1 MSSSY
6 FDTIPLEILQIILDN
21 LSYNDL
27 KSCCLISKRW
37 NEVISSYKRFLN
49 KTHLAVK
56 IRKKDSNY
64 KLTRKYRCM
73 SIAPVDSCVI
83 RGDVLRQLAAVGDHL
98 MSMRFFSKGFV
109 ARKDFIEFMRACPSI
124 ETLEVWDLM
133 IRLNPKYNNYSPI
146 DSFAQLP
153 QLKKVEILC
162 SDWVMKHLEC
172 RELTFL
178 HVSRVAY
185 RYVNCDSQNHII
197 EFINKLTSLDRLMLE
212 GINLTS
218 DVALFPQFKWTH
230 LKIGDITEQLDTT
243 AIANWRRFLAA
254 SVDKSKVSIEYD
266 QVDKLVSLIL
276 NECEKIDQ
284 FKFHICSLPPVES
297 PNEEYFPDLMP
308 VEEVKSIKVR
318 AADMDRSDARAIFF
332 TAKFRNIEYLDID
345 HLSVLWFHPISIPLV
360 FHNVKHLKI
369 ELYVQ
374 AMQNF
379 EFPNLETI
387 TFGTFGYLDSN
398 PDDSM
403 DIFATYNPNVK
414 YINVNDIDDE
424 PDSSLL
430 VGYKLSI
437 VFLNADF
444 FNVINPQTQQMVK
457 MTRQE
462 IEKKITEVPNFASH
476 LGNINNHNNNIIE
489 NNNDN
494 DNQN

>member
-1 MSSSY
+1 
-6 FDTIPLEILQIILDN
+6 
-21 LSYNDL
+21 
-27 KSCCLISKRW
+27 
-37 NEVISSYKRFLN
+37 
-49 KTHLAVK
+49 
-56 IRKKDSNY
+56 
-64 KLTRKYRCM
+64 M
-73 SIAPVDSCVI
+73 SIAPVDGCVI
-83 RGDVLRQLAAVGDHL
+83 RGDVLRQLANVGQNLIHL
-98 MSMRFFSKGFV
+98 RFFGKGYV
-109 ARKDFIEFMRACPSI
+109 ARKDFLEFMQSCPSI
-124 ETLEVWDLM
+124 ESLEVWDLM
-133 IRLNPKYNNYSPI
+133 IRLHPKYNTISSI

-153 QLKKVEILC
+153 QLRKVEILC

-172 RELTFL
+172 RELNFL

-185 RYVNCDSQNHII
+185 RYVCHDSQNHII
-197 EFINKLTSLDRLMLE
+197 EFINKLTKLNQLMLE
-212 GINLTS
+212 GINLMS
-218 DVALFPQFKWTH
+218 DIALYPKFKWTH
-230 LKIGDITEQLDTT
+230 LKIGDITEKLDTT
-243 AIANWRRFLAA
+243 AISNWQRFLAA
-254 SVDKSKVSIEYD
+254 SVEKSKVSIEYD

-297 PNEEYFPDLMP
+297 PNEEYFPDLLP

-318 AADMDRSDARAIFF
+318 AANYYMGKSDARAIFF

-345 HLSVLWFHPISIPLV
+345 HVSVLWFHPISIPLV

-387 TFGTFGYLDSN
+387 TFGYLDSN
-398 PDDSM
+398 PDESM
-403 DIFATYNPNVK
+403 DIFATYNPNIK
-414 YINVNDIDDE
+414 YINVNDIGDE
-424 PDSSLL
+424 SDTDTTLL

-437 VFLNADF
+437 VFLSADI
-444 FNVINPQTQQMVK
+444 FNVINPQNQQMVK

-462 IEKKITEVPNFASH
+462 IEKRITEIPSFASH
-476 LGNINNHNNNIIE
+476 FRNINNNNNIE